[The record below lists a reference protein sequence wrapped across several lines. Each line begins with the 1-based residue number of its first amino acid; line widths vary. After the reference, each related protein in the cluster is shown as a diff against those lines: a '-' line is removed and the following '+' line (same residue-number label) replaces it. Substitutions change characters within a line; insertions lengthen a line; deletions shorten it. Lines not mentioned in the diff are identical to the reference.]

1 MEVRKGKNVIWLFLK
16 ISTTISMKKFSSRA
30 FDWWLHLEQP
40 LKIQK
45 LRSSPDLPSLP
56 IGVSFY
62 SEGGKKEVENA
73 FS

>member
-1 MEVRKGKNVIWLFLK
+1 LK

-56 IGVSFY
+56 VGVSFY
-62 SEGGKKEVENA
+62 SEGGKKRSKMPSLKFTASVENPFA
-73 FS
+73 